1 MLIALDPMM
10 DVSSC
15 TLYERGEGAVQIKQ
29 VPQGIRSAEGG
40 GWRAHTWTGRTR
52 ILMSPRE

>member
-40 GWRAHTWTGRTR
+40 GGGHTPGRDAHT
-52 ILMSPRE
+52 S